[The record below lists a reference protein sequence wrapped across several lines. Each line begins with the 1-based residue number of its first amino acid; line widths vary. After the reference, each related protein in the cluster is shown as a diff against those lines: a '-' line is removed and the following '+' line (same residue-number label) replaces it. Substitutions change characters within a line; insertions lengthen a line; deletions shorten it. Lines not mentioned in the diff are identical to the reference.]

1 VVRDFERKLDEEGI
15 DIDDEDEDVSLPPR
29 KNGNMTKEELGV
41 GTGKEEAA
49 FGSHGTVEGG
59 GAVDALGKTMESLG
73 LAGRG
78 KSTGTGRKRKGKE
91 SLVDV

>member
-1 VVRDFERKLDEEGI
+1 
-15 DIDDEDEDVSLPPR
+15 
-29 KNGNMTKEELGV
+29 MTKEELGM
-41 GTGKEEAA
+41 GTGKEHAA

-59 GAVDALGKTMESLG
+59 GVTDTIGQAMESMG

-78 KSTGTGRKRKGKE
+78 KKTGTGRKRKGKE

>member
-1 VVRDFERKLDEEGI
+1 
-15 DIDDEDEDVSLPPR
+15 
-29 KNGNMTKEELGV
+29 MTKEELGV
-41 GTGKEEAA
+41 GTGKKEAA
-49 FGSHGTVEGG
+49 FGSHGTIEGG

>member
-1 VVRDFERKLDEEGI
+1 
-15 DIDDEDEDVSLPPR
+15 
-29 KNGNMTKEELGV
+29 MGV
-41 GTGKEEAA
+41 GTGKAEAA
-49 FGSHGTVEGG
+49 FGDQGTIEGG
-59 GAVDALGKTMESLG
+59 GAVDALGKTMEALG

>member
-1 VVRDFERKLDEEGI
+1 M
-15 DIDDEDEDVSLPPR
+15 S
-29 KNGNMTKEELGV
+29 KEELGV

-49 FGSHGTVEGG
+49 FGSHGKIEGG
-59 GAVDALGKTMESLG
+59 GAVDAMGKTLETLG

-78 KSTGTGRKRKGKE
+78 KPSGTGRKRKGKE